1 MLKQLGKEERLQLM
15 KFICSF
21 VWADLRVHDK
31 ERNFVHKMVKKL
43 SLGDKELALVER
55 WLEVPPK
62 PHEVD
67 PNQVPAAHRGLF
79 LATIREVIEADG
91 EVDPEEQINFALL
104 EELLGPDVAS

>member
-1 MLKQLGKEERLQLM
+1 MTKNLGKEERLQLM

-21 VWADLRVHDK
+21 VWADLRVHSK
-31 ERNFVHKMVKKL
+31 ERQFVHKMVKR
-43 SLGDKELALVER
+43 LALDAKEQAQVDK

-67 PNQVPAAHRGLF
+67 PNMVPRAHRGLF
-79 LATIREVIEADG
+79 LSTIREVIEADG

-104 EELLGPDVAS
+104 EELLSG